1 MSQVLRKSAPQSLDC
16 KCQLNQLPTLSP
28 ILSVIY
34 VRHLTSPSSSTSEII
49 FCTSSS
55 EGCWPNASNTCFNS
69 LMLMVPPPSL
79 SNSWNASLYSSQ
91 TKKWIYLN
99 RQKDKLKD
107 RQVDRQTDGCTDI
120 LLDGRTDWWTLGELT
135 LDLLLGKIFSLPE
148 KSKTFVYTSMETNSV
163 KFSFR
168 LPYNDRV
175 SWQNEK

>member
-1 MSQVLRKSAPQSLDC
+1 MSQVPRKSAPQSLDC

-34 VRHLTSPSSSTSEII
+34 VRHLTLPSSSTSEII

-91 TKKWIYLN
+91 TKQWIYLN

-107 RQVDRQTDGCTDI
+107 RQVDRQMDGCTDI
-120 LLDGRTDWWTLGELT
+120 LLDGRTDWWIHADILIHEWMG
-135 LDLLLGKIFSLPE
+135 G
-148 KSKTFVYTSMETNSV
+148 
-163 KFSFR
+163 
-168 LPYNDRV
+168 
-175 SWQNEK
+175 